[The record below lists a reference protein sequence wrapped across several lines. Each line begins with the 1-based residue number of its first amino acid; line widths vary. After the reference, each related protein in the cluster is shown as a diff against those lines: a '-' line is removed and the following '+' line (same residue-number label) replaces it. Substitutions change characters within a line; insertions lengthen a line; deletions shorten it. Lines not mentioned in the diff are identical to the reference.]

1 MCVTC
6 HLPKLDI
13 FFRVNNDYD
22 VVLVSWFHSFLP
34 LPWPT
39 KYNNFLQKFCA
50 SIQSLP
56 LLLTENTISKE
67 FVDKEKV
74 AESNKVKRTT
84 LLLLLLCSFEMS
96 PHNQTIGTSIR
107 EERKTFGLKT

>member
-22 VVLVSWFHSFLP
+22 VGCVMLLVSVPF
-34 LPWPT
+34 PWPT
-39 KYNNFLQKFCA
+39 KYNNFLQKFYA